1 MFNNLK
7 LSDEVLRAL
16 EIKGFTVPTEIQK
29 ICIPLIVDGKDVVGR
44 SKTGSGK
51 TFAFGLPAIDKID
64 LALKGIQVL
73 VVCPTREL
81 ALQVTDEIRKITEFK
96 PGCAVVPIY
105 GGANIERQIKALK
118 NGKIVVGTPGRLMD
132 HLRRKT
138 LKLHNIKMVVLDEA
152 DEMLNMGFRE
162 DIECILKDA
171 PSIRQTVM
179 FSATM
184 PQAIKTIT
192 REYMVEPQYIEIGD
206 SNSTLEEIDQS
217 YVRISKNGKKDAIV
231 ELFRRLSPERTIVF
245 CNTKRMV
252 DEIRKLL
259 SDKGFEALALHGD
272 MRQGER
278 KRVMNDI
285 KMHKVSTLIATDV
298 AARGIDIDDV
308 EYIINFD
315 VPNDVEYYIHRIGR
329 TARAGKSGKAITLV
343 NTREQLDM
351 IEQFKKLTKSNIK
364 EHLMSETL
372 TTFYDIKAK
381 TSNDNE
387 RKPQPK
393 GKTPAPNTE
402 YRKKS
407 EAKNATNFWQKRRAP
422 KKQTSTK

>member
-1 MFNNLK
+1 MFNNLN
-7 LSDEVLRAL
+7 LSEEVQMAL
-16 EIKGFTVPTEIQK
+16 EKKGFTVPTEIQRT
-29 ICIPLIVDGKDVVGR
+29 CIPLIIEGKDVVGR
-44 SKTGSGK
+44 SMTGSGK

-64 LALKGIQVL
+64 LSIRGVQVL

-81 ALQVTDEIRKITEFK
+81 AMQVTDEIRKISEYT

-105 GGANIERQIKALK
+105 GGANIDRQIKALK
-118 NGKIVVGTPGRLMD
+118 NAKIVVGTPGRLMD

-184 PQAIKTIT
+184 PAAIKAIT
-192 REYMVEPQYIEIGD
+192 KEFMVDPQYIEIGH
-206 SNSTLEEIDQS
+206 SNSTLKEIEQS
-217 YVRISKNGKKDAIV
+217 YFRISRTGKKEAIV
-231 ELFRRLSPERTIVF
+231 ELFRRLSPERAIVF

-252 DEIRKLL
+252 DEIKKLL
-259 SDKGFEALALHGD
+259 TTKGFDSLALHGD

-278 KRVMNDI
+278 KRVMNNI
-285 KMHKVSTLIATDV
+285 KMHKVSILVATDV
-298 AARGIDIDDV
+298 AARGIDIEDV

-329 TARAGKSGKAITLV
+329 TGRAGKSGKAITLI
-343 NTREQLDM
+343 NTREQLQMMD
-351 IEQFKKLTKSNIK
+351 EFKKTTQSTIK

-372 TTFYDIKAK
+372 TTFYDIKMPAPRGSGGRGQGNAK
-381 TSNDNE
+381 SSFSTENK
-387 RKPQPK
+387 RKPRSNNAPK
-393 GKTPAPNTE
+393 
-402 YRKKS
+402 Y
-407 EAKNATNFWQKRRAP
+407 WQKRRSSN
-422 KKQTSTK
+422 KSS